1 MFFNY
6 QTPIFGQRSARAG
19 RISQS
24 HVFTF
29 DRPGAE
35 RGQKWTEGGQKGMKT
50 WESGISIGKS
60 PLKGNEFS
68 RYLGFGSMEL
78 MWGYIFS

>member
-1 MFFNY
+1 
-6 QTPIFGQRSARAG
+6 
-19 RISQS
+19 
-24 HVFTF
+24 
-29 DRPGAE
+29 
-35 RGQKWTEGGQKGMKT
+35 MKT

-60 PLKGNEFS
+60 PLKGNEVS